1 MTLDTPPETSDRR
14 WLQRFDN
21 LERALKQLA
30 AAIDAHQTMPEN
42 ELMVIAMIKAYAFC
56 FELGWKTLKDLLAW
70 NGIDARLPREVL
82 KQAFAA
88 GLIENGQ
95 RWIDMLEE
103 RNLLVHPYDQ
113 ARALL
118 AAERISQHFWP
129 ELIALQRTL
138 NNRRSALKAEGAPP

>member
-1 MTLDTPPETSDRR
+1 MTLDTRPEASDRR

-21 LERALKQLA
+21 LESALKQLA
-30 AAIDAHQTMPEN
+30 AAIDAHQVMPEN
-42 ELMVIAMIKAYAFC
+42 ELMVIAMIKAYEFC
-56 FELGWKTLKDLLAW
+56 FELGWTTLKDLLAW

-95 RWIDMLEE
+95 RLIAMLEE
-103 RNLLVHPYDQ
+103 RNLLVHTDDQ

-129 ELIALQRTL
+129 ELLALQHTL
-138 NNRRSALKAEGAPP
+138 NSRRSALKAEGAPP

>member
-1 MTLDTPPETSDRR
+1 
-14 WLQRFDN
+14 
-21 LERALKQLA
+21 
-30 AAIDAHQTMPEN
+30 MPEN

-95 RWIDMLEE
+95 PWIDRLEA
-103 RNLLVHPYDQ
+103 RNLLAALDDLPTPDLFDVTHWESTHHPGLRDPIK
-113 ARALL
+113 RVG
-118 AAERISQHFWP
+118 RVFP
-129 ELIALQRTL
+129 
-138 NNRRSALKAEGAPP
+138 

>member
-118 AAERISQHFWP
+118 AAERSSQHFWP
-129 ELIALQRTL
+129 ELIALQRTR